1 MNGIIKKI
9 TLLLK
14 EEIMRYNCI
23 KPIGKEGGFGQVFEC
38 EDEYGNKYALKMLK
52 DNSEF
57 GIQRF
62 EREVR
67 LLSRLNHPNIVK
79 IVASNLVAEKKFYVM
94 TLYQC
99 SLSSIIHLLG
109 NDYSRQLLIINSILS
124 GIQYLHSEGVI
135 HRDLKP
141 DNILCNSDT
150 DIVITDF
157 GLGIQINSDSSTMTK
172 TTVFGTYKYCSPEQA
187 TNSHDV
193 DYRTDIYSV
202 GKIIED
208 IVTNYGANRNINSSI
223 RMIIDKCTMQNREDR
238 FSSIAELQNF
248 INNVYNLLM
257 GEDDSQQLDDAL
269 LRLSSNQVRYD
280 ELTDLAL
287 KLQENSDKEKIETFF
302 SNISDSAYQYLER
315 ANHVLMQ
322 GLVKSVCSYWDQGG
336 WPFSYID
343 LIADCGSK
351 IFRLSNNVEIK
362 ADVLY
367 LIMDLS
373 IYYNRWYA
381 MGVARKLF
389 NEVKADLAL
398 QTSLAMKL
406 NEKKLDIDVIF
417 TDGVSLPPLINKIY
431 KK

>member
-1 MNGIIKKI
+1 
-9 TLLLK
+9 
-14 EEIMRYNCI
+14 MRYNCI

-52 DNSEF
+52 DNSQF

-79 IVASNLVAEKKFYVM
+79 IVASNLVAEQKFYVM

-99 SLSSIIHLLG
+99 SLSSIIPFLG

-157 GLGIQINSDSSTMTK
+157 GLGIQINSDSSNMTK

-187 TNSHDV
+187 TNSHEV
-193 DYRTDIYSV
+193 DYRTDIYSM

-208 IVTNYGANRNINSSI
+208 IVTNYGANQNINPSI
-223 RMIIDKCTMQNREDR
+223 KMIIDKCTMQNREDR

-257 GEDDSQQLDDAL
+257 GEDDSQQLDAAL
-269 LRLSSNQVRYD
+269 LKLSSNQVSCD
-280 ELTDLAL
+280 ELIDLAL
-287 KLQENSDKEKIETFF
+287 KLQENTDKEKTETFF

-315 ANHVLMQ
+315 ENLVLMQ
-322 GLVKSVCSYWDQGG
+322 RLIKNVCKYWNQGG

-381 MGVARKLF
+381 MGVARNLF
-389 NEVKADLAL
+389 NEVWSDLAL

-406 NEKKLDIDVIF
+406 NENKLDIDAIF
-417 TDGVSLPPLINKIY
+417 TDGASLPPLINKIY
-431 KK
+431 K

>member
-1 MNGIIKKI
+1 
-9 TLLLK
+9 
-14 EEIMRYNCI
+14 MRYNCI

-52 DNSEF
+52 DNSQF

-79 IVASNLVAEKKFYVM
+79 IVASNLVAEQKFYVM

-99 SLSSIIHLLG
+99 SLSSIIPFLG

-187 TNSHDV
+187 TNSHEV
-193 DYRTDIYSV
+193 DYRTDIYSM

-208 IVTNYGANRNINSSI
+208 IVTNYGANQNINPSI
-223 RMIIDKCTMQNREDR
+223 KMIIDKCTMQNREYR

-257 GEDDSQQLDDAL
+257 GEDDSQQLDAAL
-269 LRLSSNQVRYD
+269 LKLSSNQVSCD
-280 ELTDLAL
+280 ELIDLAL
-287 KLQENSDKEKIETFF
+287 KLQENTDKEKTETFF

-315 ANHVLMQ
+315 ENLVLMQ
-322 GLVKSVCSYWDQGG
+322 RLIKNVCKYWNQGG

-381 MGVARKLF
+381 MGVARNLF
-389 NEVKADLAL
+389 NEVWSDLAL

-406 NEKKLDIDVIF
+406 NENKLDIDAIF
-417 TDGVSLPPLINKIY
+417 TDGASLPPLINKIY
-431 KK
+431 K

>member
-1 MNGIIKKI
+1 
-9 TLLLK
+9 
-14 EEIMRYNCI
+14 MRYNCI

-52 DNSEF
+52 DNSQF

-79 IVASNLVAEKKFYVM
+79 IVASNLVAEQKFYVM

-99 SLSSIIHLLG
+99 SLSSIIPFLG

-157 GLGIQINSDSSTMTK
+157 VLGIQINSDSSTMTK

-187 TNSHDV
+187 TNSHEV
-193 DYRTDIYSV
+193 DYRTDIYSM

-208 IVTNYGANRNINSSI
+208 IVTNYGANQNINPSI
-223 RMIIDKCTMQNREDR
+223 KMIIDKCTMQNREDR

-257 GEDDSQQLDDAL
+257 GEDDSQQLDAAL
-269 LRLSSNQVRYD
+269 LKLSSNQVSCD
-280 ELTDLAL
+280 ELIDLAL
-287 KLQENSDKEKIETFF
+287 KLQENTDKEKTETFF

-315 ANHVLMQ
+315 ENLVLMQ
-322 GLVKSVCSYWDQGG
+322 RLIKNVCKYWNQGG

-381 MGVARKLF
+381 MGVARNLF
-389 NEVKADLAL
+389 NEVWSDLAL

-406 NEKKLDIDVIF
+406 NENKLDIDAIF
-417 TDGVSLPPLINKIY
+417 TDGASLPPLINKIY
-431 KK
+431 K

>member
-1 MNGIIKKI
+1 
-9 TLLLK
+9 
-14 EEIMRYNCI
+14 MRYDCI
-23 KPIGKEGGFGQVFEC
+23 KQIGKEGGFGQVFEC
-38 EDEYGNKYALKMLK
+38 KDEYGHKYALKMLK
-52 DNSEF
+52 DNSDF

-79 IVASNLVAEKKFYVM
+79 IIANNLAAEQKFYVM

-99 SLSSIIHLLG
+99 SLTSVIPHLG

-141 DNILCNSDT
+141 DNILYNSDT
-150 DIVITDF
+150 DIVVTDF
-157 GLGIQINSDSSTMTK
+157 GLGLQINSDSSTMTK

-187 TNSHDV
+187 INSHEV
-193 DYRTDIYSV
+193 DHRTDIYSM

-208 IVTNYGANRNINSSI
+208 IVTNYGTNRNINSSI
-223 RMIIDKCTMQNREDR
+223 RMIIDKCTMQNKEDR
-238 FSSIAELQNF
+238 FNSIAELQNF
-248 INNVYNLLM
+248 INTVYNLLM
-257 GEDDSQQLDDAL
+257 GEDDSQQLDDVL
-269 LRLSSNQVRYD
+269 LRLSSNQVGYVD
-280 ELTDLAL
+280 LTELAL
-287 KLQENSDKEKIETFF
+287 KLQENSDKEKTETFF
-302 SNISDSAYQYLER
+302 SNISDSDYQYLER
-315 ANHVLMQ
+315 SNLVLMQ
-322 GLVKSVCSYWDQGG
+322 GLVKSVCNYWDQGG

-351 IFRLSNNVEIK
+351 IFRMSNNVEIK

-381 MGVARKLF
+381 MGTVRNLF
-389 NEVKADLAL
+389 NEVRSDLSL
-398 QTSLAMKL
+398 QTRLAMKL
-406 NEKKLDIDVIF
+406 NEKRLDIDVIF
-417 TDGVSLPPLINKIY
+417 KDGTELPSLINKIY
-431 KK
+431 NK

>member
-1 MNGIIKKI
+1 
-9 TLLLK
+9 
-14 EEIMRYNCI
+14 MRYNCI

-52 DNSEF
+52 DNSQF

-79 IVASNLVAEKKFYVM
+79 IVASNLVAEQKFYVM

-99 SLSSIIHLLG
+99 SLSSIIPFLG

-187 TNSHDV
+187 TNSHEV
-193 DYRTDIYSV
+193 DYRTDIYSM

-208 IVTNYGANRNINSSI
+208 IVTNYGANQNINPSI
-223 RMIIDKCTMQNREDR
+223 KMIIDKCTMQNREDR

-257 GEDDSQQLDDAL
+257 GEDDSQQLDAAL
-269 LRLSSNQVRYD
+269 LKLSSNQVSCD
-280 ELTDLAL
+280 ELIDLAL
-287 KLQENSDKEKIETFF
+287 KLQENTDKEKTETFF

-315 ANHVLMQ
+315 ENLVLMQ
-322 GLVKSVCSYWDQGG
+322 RLIKNVCKYWNQGG

-381 MGVARKLF
+381 MGVARNLF
-389 NEVKADLAL
+389 NEVWSDLAL

-406 NEKKLDIDVIF
+406 NENKLDIDAIF
-417 TDGVSLPPLINKIY
+417 TDGASLPPLINKIY
-431 KK
+431 K

>member
-1 MNGIIKKI
+1 MN
-9 TLLLK
+9 
-14 EEIMRYNCI
+14 YNLI

-79 IVASNLVAEKKFYVM
+79 IIASSLVTEQKFYVM

-99 SLSSIIHLLG
+99 TLSSVIPLLG

-124 GIQYLHSEGVI
+124 GIRYLHSEGVI

-157 GLGIQINSDSSTMTK
+157 GLGLQINSDSSTMTK

-193 DYRTDIYSV
+193 DCRTDIFSM

-269 LRLSSNQVRYD
+269 LRLSSNKIIYD
-280 ELTDLAL
+280 ELIDLAL
-287 KLQENSDKEKIETFF
+287 KLQENSDKEKTETFF
-302 SNISDSAYQYLER
+302 SNINDWAYQYLEKT
-315 ANHVLMQ
+315 NLVLMQ
-322 GLVKSVCSYWDQGG
+322 GLVKSICNYWDQGG

-343 LIADCGSK
+343 RIADCGSK
-351 IFRLSNNVEIK
+351 IFRLSNNAEIK

-373 IYYNRWYA
+373 IYYNRWHA
-381 MGVARKLF
+381 MRVVIDLF
-389 NEVKADLAL
+389 NEVWVDVAL
-398 QTSLAMKL
+398 QTRLAMKL
-406 NEKKLDIDVIF
+406 NEKRLDIDVIF
-417 TDGVSLPPLINKIY
+417 TNGEALPPLINNIY

>member
-1 MNGIIKKI
+1 MK
-9 TLLLK
+9 
-14 EEIMRYNCI
+14 YNCI
-23 KPIGKEGGFGQVFEC
+23 KPIGEEGGFGQVFEC
-38 EDEYGNKYALKMLK
+38 VDEYGNKYALKMLK

-67 LLSRLNHPNIVK
+67 LLSRLNHPNVVK
-79 IVASNLVAEKKFYVM
+79 IIANNLVAEQKFYVM
-94 TLYQC
+94 TLYQS
-99 SLSSIIHLLG
+99 SLYSVIPHLG

-141 DNILCNSDT
+141 DNILYNSDT

-157 GLGIQINSDSSTMTK
+157 GLGIQINSDSYTMTK
-172 TTVFGTYKYCSPEQA
+172 TTVFGTYRYCSPEQA
-187 TNSHDV
+187 INSHDV
-193 DYRTDIYSV
+193 DYRTDIYSI

-208 IVTNYGANRNINSSI
+208 IVTNNRTNQNINSSI
-223 RMIIDKCTMQNREDR
+223 RMIIDKCTMQNKEDR
-238 FSSIAELQNF
+238 FNSIVELQNF

-257 GEDDSQQLDDAL
+257 GIDDSQRLDDAL
-269 LRLSSNQVRYD
+269 LRLSSNQMSYD

-287 KLQENSDKEKIETFF
+287 KLQENTNKEKTETFF
-302 SNISDSAYQYLER
+302 SNIGDSAYQYLEKT
-315 ANHVLMQ
+315 NLVLMQ
-322 GLVKSVCSYWDQGG
+322 GLVKSICNYWDQGG

-351 IFRLSNNVEIK
+351 IFGLSNNPEIK
-362 ADVLY
+362 ADILY

-381 MGVARKLF
+381 MGTVRNLF
-389 NEVKADLAL
+389 NEVWTDVAL

-406 NEKKLDIDVIF
+406 NGKRLNIDVIF
-417 TDGVSLPPLINKIY
+417 KDDAALPPLISNIY
-431 KK
+431 KN

>member
-1 MNGIIKKI
+1 MK
-9 TLLLK
+9 
-14 EEIMRYNCI
+14 YNRI
-23 KPIGKEGGFGQVFEC
+23 RQIGKESGFGQVFEC
-38 EDEYGNKYALKMLK
+38 EDEYGNKYALKVLK
-52 DNSEF
+52 NNSEF

-79 IVASNLVAEKKFYVM
+79 IIASNLVADQKFYVM

-99 SLSSIIHLLG
+99 SLTSVIPHLV

-172 TTVFGTYKYCSPEQA
+172 TTVFGTYRYCSPEQWN
-187 TNSHDV
+187 NSHEV
-193 DYRTDIYSV
+193 DYRTDIYSM

-208 IVTNYGANRNINSSI
+208 IVTNFGANRNINSSI

-248 INNVYNLLM
+248 INNVYSLLM
-257 GEDDSQQLDDAL
+257 GEDDLQQLDDAL
-269 LRLSSNQVRYD
+269 LRLSSHQVSND
-280 ELTDLAL
+280 ELIDLVL
-287 KLQENSDKEKIETFF
+287 KLQENSDKEKTETFF
-302 SNISDSAYQYLER
+302 SNISDSAYQFLER
-315 ANHVLMQ
+315 TNLVLMQ
-322 GLVKSVCSYWDQGG
+322 GLVKSVCNYWDQEG

-351 IFRLSNNVEIK
+351 IFRLSNNVDIK

-381 MGVARKLF
+381 MGVVRNLF
-389 NEVKADLAL
+389 NEVWTDLAL

-406 NEKKLDIDVIF
+406 NEKRLDINVIF
-417 TDGVSLPPLINKIY
+417 TDEESFPPLISKIY

>member
-1 MNGIIKKI
+1 
-9 TLLLK
+9 
-14 EEIMRYNCI
+14 MRYNCI

-52 DNSEF
+52 DNSQF

-79 IVASNLVAEKKFYVM
+79 IVASNLVAEQKFYVM

-99 SLSSIIHLLG
+99 SLSSIIPFLG

-172 TTVFGTYKYCSPEQA
+172 TTVFGTYRYCSPEQWN
-187 TNSHDV
+187 NSHEV
-193 DYRTDIYSV
+193 DYRTDIYSM

-208 IVTNYGANRNINSSI
+208 IVTNYGANQNINPSI
-223 RMIIDKCTMQNREDR
+223 KMIIDKCTMQNREDR

-257 GEDDSQQLDDAL
+257 GEDDSQQLDAAL
-269 LRLSSNQVRYD
+269 LKLSSNQVSCD
-280 ELTDLAL
+280 ELIDLAL
-287 KLQENSDKEKIETFF
+287 KLQENTDKEKTETFF

-315 ANHVLMQ
+315 ENLVLMQ
-322 GLVKSVCSYWDQGG
+322 RLIKNVCKYWNQGG

-381 MGVARKLF
+381 MGVARNLF
-389 NEVKADLAL
+389 NEVWSDLAL

-406 NEKKLDIDVIF
+406 NENKLDIDAIF
-417 TDGVSLPPLINKIY
+417 TDGASLPPLINKIY
-431 KK
+431 K